1 MDLNSRYLLSVAVWH
16 VPVLAIGVAGMVLGL
31 VRPVSRRVRGLLVGG
46 SVVIVFATVA
56 SAVWSLAVP
65 SILEQV
71 EYEEFERLYLVVG
84 LVTGA
89 LQMVGIG
96 MLIASALVNRTPV
109 SSATPTPSGYGA
121 PVQGYGAPAPGYGT
135 AAAPD
140 YGAPPGYGSQSP
152 PSYPP
157 ESGWPPPEAPGPWES
172 PPPGGYR
179 SPS

>member
-1 MDLNSRYLLSVAVWH
+1 MNLNGRYILSVAVWH

-31 VRPVSRRVRGLLVGG
+31 VRPVSGRVRGLLVGG

-71 EYEEFERLYLVVG
+71 EYQQFERLYLVVG

-96 MLIASALVNRTPV
+96 MLIASALANRTPV
-109 SSATPTPSGYGA
+109 SSATPTPSSYGA
-121 PVQGYGAPAPGYGT
+121 PAQGYGAPAPGYGT
-135 AAAPD
+135 
-140 YGAPPGYGSQSP
+140 PPGYGSPSP

-157 ESGWPPPEAPGPWES
+157 ESGWPPPEAPGPWE